1 MTVEELTKGMNE
13 KQAEAVRTTEGPLLI
28 MAGAGS
34 GKTRVLTH
42 RVAHLIEDLDV
53 RPWRILAITFTN
65 KAAREMRERI
75 GKLVDPEVAQSVWV
89 STFHALAVRIL
100 RRDGE
105 QIGLGKNFTILD
117 SSAQKTLVKRVVN
130 ELNLDSNQYDPRTIL
145 GTISNAKNELLT
157 AKDYAQQAG
166 NYYEERVAE
175 VYRAYQKA
183 LAQTQSVDF
192 DDLIMKTIEL
202 FEKAPEV
209 LQRYQ
214 EQFRYLHVDEYQDT
228 NDAQYKIVN
237 MLAQG
242 SRNLAVVGD
251 ADQSIYG
258 WRGANMQNILNFE
271 KDWPDAK
278 SVFLEQNYRSTQNIL
293 DAANDV
299 INNNNER
306 VPKKLWTENGKG
318 EKLTYYRAQSAQDEA
333 YYVLGKIQKSQ
344 REEKKSLSDFAI
356 LYRTNAQSRAMEEAL
371 VKANIPY
378 TIVGGHKFYDR
389 KEILDI
395 MAYLSLVANP
405 ADNAALERIINV
417 PKRSIGQTTLDRLF
431 TFADSINLPML
442 AAIDQIEMAPDIRP
456 AAATKL
462 LAFAE
467 MINNFRQQA
476 EFLEVSEL
484 TDLILDQS
492 GYRKELQQKSD
503 PESQSRLENLDEF
516 ISVTKEFEAK
526 YDKDAEDAVDPLT
539 DFLGSTA
546 LMADLDNVEEDS
558 GAVTLMTLHAAKG
571 LEFPVVFLIGLEEGL
586 FPLGRAAQDEDLLEE
601 ERRLAYVGI
610 TRAEKKLYLTNAF
623 SRMLYGK
630 TQSNQP
636 SRFIDEI
643 SDDLIEKAYPAGS
656 SATQPGLSSKFL
668 RATATTYQGRPVQAS
683 AVQKSESK
691 TTGAEGVS
699 WQAGDKV
706 QHKKWGIGTVVSVT
720 GSAEDQELKVAF
732 PEDGIKQLLAA
743 FAPITKAN

>member
-1 MTVEELTKGMNE
+1 MTVEELTKGMND

-183 LAQTQSVDF
+183 LAQAQSVDF

-516 ISVTKEFEAK
+516 ISVTKEFETK

-706 QHKKWGIGTVVSVT
+706 QHKKWGVGTVVSVT

>member
-1 MTVEELTKGMNE
+1 MTVEELTKGMNS

-53 RPWRILAITFTN
+53 APWRILAITFTN

-75 GKLVDPEVAQSVWV
+75 GKLVDEQLAQSVWV

-105 QIGLGKNFTILD
+105 RIGLGKNFTILD
-117 SSAQKTLVKRVVN
+117 SSAQKTLVKRVIN
-130 ELNLDSNQYDPRTIL
+130 DLNLDSNQYDPRTIL
-145 GTISNAKNELLT
+145 GTISNAKNDLLT
-157 AKDYAQQAG
+157 AKDYQEQAA
-166 NYYEERVAE
+166 NFYEERVAE
-175 VYRAYQKA
+175 VYSSYQKA
-183 LAQTQSVDF
+183 LRQAQSVDF
-192 DDLIMKTIEL
+192 DDLIMLTIEL
-202 FEKAPEV
+202 FEKAPDV

-214 EQFRYLHVDEYQDT
+214 DQFRYLHVDEYQDT

-242 SRNLAVVGD
+242 SKNLAVVGD

-271 KDWPDAK
+271 KDWPEAK
-278 SVFLEQNYRSTQNIL
+278 SVFLEQNYRSTQSIL
-293 DAANDV
+293 DAANGV
-299 INNNNER
+299 INHNNER
-306 VPKKLWTENGKG
+306 VPKKLWTENGVGDKI
-318 EKLTYYRAQSAQDEA
+318 TYYRAQSAQDEA
-333 YYVLGKIQKSQ
+333 YYVLGQIQKGQ
-344 REEKKSLSDFAI
+344 REDHKSLSDFAI
-356 LYRTNAQSRAMEEAL
+356 LYRTNAQSRAMEESL

-417 PKRSIGQTTLDRLF
+417 PKRAIGQSTVDRLF
-431 TFADSINLPML
+431 TFANQVNLPML
-442 AAIDQIEMAPDIRP
+442 AAIDQVEMAQDIRP
-456 AAATKL
+456 AAVTKL
-462 LAFAE
+462 LSFAE
-467 MINNFRQQA
+467 MVHNFRQQA
-476 EFLEVSEL
+476 EFLTVSEL
-484 TDLILDQS
+484 TDLILEQS
-492 GYRKELQQKSD
+492 GYRQELQAKSD

-516 ISVTKEFEAK
+516 LSVTKEFDDK
-526 YDKDAEDAVDPLT
+526 YDAQAEDAVNPLT

-558 GAVTLMTLHAAKG
+558 GVVTLMTLHAAKG
-571 LEFPVVFLIGLEEGL
+571 LEFPTVFLIGLEEGL
-586 FPLGRAAQDEDLLEE
+586 FPLGRAAQDEDQLEE

-610 TRAEKKLYLTNAF
+610 TRAEQKLYLTNAF
-623 SRMLYGK
+623 SRLLYGR
-630 TQSNQP
+630 TQANQP

-643 SDDLIEKAYPAGS
+643 SPELLEQAYPAGGS
-656 SATQPGLSSKFL
+656 GVSAGLSSKLL
-668 RATATTYQGRPVQAS
+668 RATSTTYQGAAKASPVQKKS
-683 AVQKSESK
+683 AG
-691 TTGAEGVS
+691 TTGAEGVT

-706 QHKKWGIGTVVSVT
+706 SHKKWGIGTVVSVT
-720 GSAEDQELKVAF
+720 GDQADQELKVAF

-743 FAPITKAN
+743 FAPITRID

>member
-1 MTVEELTKGMNE
+1 MTVEELTKGMND

-75 GKLVDPEVAQSVWV
+75 AKLVDPEQAASVWV

-130 ELNLDSNQYDPRTIL
+130 ELNLDSNQYDPKTIL

-157 AKDYAQQAG
+157 PKDYAEQAA

-183 LAQTQSVDF
+183 LRQAQSVDF
-192 DDLIMKTIEL
+192 DDLIMLTIEL
-202 FEKAPEV
+202 FEKAPDV
-209 LQRYQ
+209 LKRYQ
-214 EQFRYLHVDEYQDT
+214 DQFRYLHVDEYQDT

-242 SRNLAVVGD
+242 SKNLAVVGD

-271 KDWPDAK
+271 KDWPEAK

-318 EKLTYYRAQSAQDEA
+318 EKITYYRAQSAQDEA
-333 YYVLGKIQKSQ
+333 YYVLGKIQKGQ
-344 REEKKSLSDFAI
+344 REQKQSLSDFAI

-417 PKRSIGQTTLDRLF
+417 PKRAIGQTTLDHLF
-431 TFADSINLPML
+431 AFADSINLPML
-442 AAIDQIEMAPDIRP
+442 AAIDQIELASDIRS
-456 AAATKL
+456 AAASKL
-462 LAFAE
+462 LSFAE
-467 MINNFRQQA
+467 MMNNFRQQA
-476 EFLEVSEL
+476 EFLDVSEL

-492 GYRKELQQKSD
+492 GYRKELQKKAD

-526 YDKDAEDAVDPLT
+526 YDASAEDAVDPLT

-546 LMADLDNVEEDS
+546 LMAELDNVEEDS
-558 GAVTLMTLHAAKG
+558 GQVTLMTLHAAKG

-630 TQSNQP
+630 TQANQP

-656 SATQPGLSSKFL
+656 AATQPGLSSKFL
-668 RATATTYQGRPVQAS
+668 RATSTTYQGRPVQAS
-683 AVQKSESK
+683 AVQKTES
-691 TTGAEGVS
+691 GASGAGGVS

-706 QHKKWGIGTVVSVT
+706 QHKKWGIGTVVAVT

-743 FAPITKAN
+743 FAPIKKAN

>member
-1 MTVEELTKGMNE
+1 MTVEQLTKGMND

-75 GKLVDPEVAQSVWV
+75 AKLVDPEQAQMIWV

-157 AKDYAQQAG
+157 AKDYAEQAG

-183 LAQTQSVDF
+183 LRQAQSVDF
-192 DDLIMKTIEL
+192 DDLIMLTIEL
-202 FEKAPEV
+202 FEKVPEV
-209 LQRYQ
+209 LTRYQ

-242 SRNLAVVGD
+242 SKNLAVVGD

-271 KDWPDAK
+271 KDWPEAK
-278 SVFLEQNYRSTQNIL
+278 SVFLEQNYRSTQHIL

-299 INNNNER
+299 INHNNER
-306 VPKKLWTENGKG
+306 VPKKLWTENGAG
-318 EKLTYYRAQSAQDEA
+318 EKITYYRAQSAQDEA
-333 YYVLGKIQKSQ
+333 YYVLGKIQKGQ
-344 REEKKSLSDFAI
+344 REQKQSLSDFAI

-417 PKRSIGQTTLDRLF
+417 PKRAIGQTTIDRLF
-431 TFADSINLPML
+431 AFADSINLPML

-456 AAATKL
+456 AAASKL

-467 MINNFRQQA
+467 MVNNFRQQA
-476 EFLEVSEL
+476 EFLDVSEL

-526 YDKDAEDAVDPLT
+526 YDQDAEDAINPLT

-558 GAVTLMTLHAAKG
+558 GQVTLMTLHAAKG
-571 LEFPVVFLIGLEEGL
+571 LEFNTVFLIGLEEGL

-610 TRAEKKLYLTNAF
+610 TRAEQKLYLTNAF

-630 TQSNQP
+630 TQANQP

-668 RATATTYQGRPVQAS
+668 RATSTTYNGRPVQAS

-706 QHKKWGIGTVVSVT
+706 QHKKWGIGTVVAVT
-720 GSAEDQELKVAF
+720 GTAEDQELKVAF

-743 FAPITKAN
+743 FAPIKKAD

>member
-1 MTVEELTKGMNE
+1 MTVEELTKGMNS

-53 RPWRILAITFTN
+53 APWRILAITFTN

-75 GKLVDPEVAQSVWV
+75 GKLVDEQLAQSVWV

-105 QIGLGKNFTILD
+105 RIGLGKNFTILD
-117 SSAQKTLVKRVVN
+117 SSAQKTLVKRVIN
-130 ELNLDSNQYDPRTIL
+130 DLNLDSNQYDPRTIL
-145 GTISNAKNELLT
+145 GTISNAKNDLLT
-157 AKDYAQQAG
+157 AKDYQEQAA
-166 NYYEERVAE
+166 NFYEERVAE
-175 VYRAYQKA
+175 VYSSYQKA
-183 LAQTQSVDF
+183 LRQAQSVDF
-192 DDLIMKTIEL
+192 DDLIMLTIEL
-202 FEKAPEV
+202 FEQAPDV

-214 EQFRYLHVDEYQDT
+214 DQFRYLHVDEYQDT

-242 SRNLAVVGD
+242 SKNLAVVGD

-271 KDWPDAK
+271 KDWPEAK
-278 SVFLEQNYRSTQNIL
+278 SVFLEQNYRSTQSIL

-299 INNNNER
+299 INHNNER
-306 VPKKLWTENGKG
+306 VPKKLWTENGVGDKI
-318 EKLTYYRAQSAQDEA
+318 TYYRAQSAQDEA
-333 YYVLGKIQKSQ
+333 YYVLGQIQKGQ
-344 REEKKSLSDFAI
+344 REDHKSLSDFAI
-356 LYRTNAQSRAMEEAL
+356 LYRTNAQSRAMEESL

-417 PKRSIGQTTLDRLF
+417 PKRAIGQSTVDRLF
-431 TFADSINLPML
+431 TFANQVNLPML
-442 AAIDQIEMAPDIRP
+442 AAIDQVEMAQDIRP
-456 AAATKL
+456 AAVTKL
-462 LAFAE
+462 LSFAE
-467 MINNFRQQA
+467 MVHNFRQQA
-476 EFLEVSEL
+476 EFLTVSEL
-484 TDLILDQS
+484 TDLILEQS
-492 GYRKELQQKSD
+492 GYRKELKAKSD

-516 ISVTKEFEAK
+516 LSVTKEFDDK
-526 YDKDAEDAVDPLT
+526 YDAQAEDAVNPLT

-558 GAVTLMTLHAAKG
+558 GVVTLMTLHAAKG
-571 LEFPVVFLIGLEEGL
+571 LEFPTVFLIGLEEGL
-586 FPLGRAAQDEDLLEE
+586 FPLGRAAQDEDQLEE

-610 TRAEKKLYLTNAF
+610 TRAEQKLYLTNAF
-623 SRMLYGK
+623 SRLLYGR
-630 TQSNQP
+630 TQANQP

-643 SDDLIEKAYPAGS
+643 SPELIEQAYPAGGS
-656 SATQPGLSSKFL
+656 GVSAGLSSKFL
-668 RATATTYQGRPVQAS
+668 RATSTTYQGAAKASPVQKKS
-683 AVQKSESK
+683 AG
-691 TTGAEGVS
+691 TTGAEGVT

-706 QHKKWGIGTVVSVT
+706 SHKKWGIGTVVSVT
-720 GSAEDQELKVAF
+720 GDQADQELKVAF

-743 FAPITKAN
+743 FAPITRVD

>member
-1 MTVEELTKGMNE
+1 MTVEELTKGMNS

-53 RPWRILAITFTN
+53 APWRILAITFTN

-75 GKLVDPEVAQSVWV
+75 GKLVDEQLAQSVWV

-105 QIGLGKNFTILD
+105 RIGLGKNFTILD
-117 SSAQKTLVKRVVN
+117 SSAQKTLVKRVIN
-130 ELNLDSNQYDPRTIL
+130 DLNLDSNQYDPRTIL
-145 GTISNAKNELLT
+145 GTISNAKNDLLT
-157 AKDYAQQAG
+157 AKDYQEQAA
-166 NYYEERVAE
+166 NFYEERVAE
-175 VYRAYQKA
+175 VYSSYQKA
-183 LAQTQSVDF
+183 LRQAQSVDF
-192 DDLIMKTIEL
+192 DDLIMLTIEL
-202 FEKAPEV
+202 FEKAPDV

-214 EQFRYLHVDEYQDT
+214 DQFRYLHVDEYQDT

-242 SRNLAVVGD
+242 SKNLAVVGD

-271 KDWPDAK
+271 KDWPEAK
-278 SVFLEQNYRSTQNIL
+278 SVFLEQNYRSTQSIL

-299 INNNNER
+299 INHNNER
-306 VPKKLWTENGKG
+306 VPKKLWTENGVGDKI
-318 EKLTYYRAQSAQDEA
+318 TYYRAQSAQDEA
-333 YYVLGKIQKSQ
+333 YYVLGQIQKGQ
-344 REEKKSLSDFAI
+344 REDHKSLSDFAI
-356 LYRTNAQSRAMEEAL
+356 LYRTNAQSRAMEESL

-417 PKRSIGQTTLDRLF
+417 PKRAIGQSTVDRLF
-431 TFADSINLPML
+431 TFANQVNLPML
-442 AAIDQIEMAPDIRP
+442 AAIDQVEMAQDIRP
-456 AAATKL
+456 AAVTKL
-462 LAFAE
+462 LSFAE
-467 MINNFRQQA
+467 MVHNFRQQA
-476 EFLEVSEL
+476 EFLTVSEL
-484 TDLILDQS
+484 TDLILEQS
-492 GYRKELQQKSD
+492 GYRQELQAKSD

-516 ISVTKEFEAK
+516 LSVTKEFDDK
-526 YDKDAEDAVDPLT
+526 YDAQAEDAVNPLT

-558 GAVTLMTLHAAKG
+558 GVVTLMTLHAAKG
-571 LEFPVVFLIGLEEGL
+571 LEFPTVFLIGLEEGL
-586 FPLGRAAQDEDLLEE
+586 FPLGRAAQDEDQLEE

-610 TRAEKKLYLTNAF
+610 TRAEQKLYLTNAF
-623 SRMLYGK
+623 SRLLYGR
-630 TQSNQP
+630 TQANQP

-643 SDDLIEKAYPAGS
+643 SPELIEQAYPAGGS
-656 SATQPGLSSKFL
+656 GVSAGLSSKLL
-668 RATATTYQGRPVQAS
+668 RATSTTYQGAAKASPVQKKS
-683 AVQKSESK
+683 AG
-691 TTGAEGVS
+691 TTGAEGVT

-706 QHKKWGIGTVVSVT
+706 SHKKWGIGTVVSVT
-720 GSAEDQELKVAF
+720 GDQADQELKVAF

-743 FAPITKAN
+743 FAPITRVD

>member
-1 MTVEELTKGMNE
+1 MTIEELTKGMNS

-53 RPWRILAITFTN
+53 APWRILAITFTN

-75 GKLVDPEVAQSVWV
+75 GKLVDEQLAQSVWV

-105 QIGLGKNFTILD
+105 RIGLGKNFTILD
-117 SSAQKTLVKRVVN
+117 SSAQKTLVKRVIN
-130 ELNLDSNQYDPRTIL
+130 DLNLDSNQYDPRTIL
-145 GTISNAKNELLT
+145 GTISNAKNDLLT
-157 AKDYAQQAG
+157 AKDYQEQAA
-166 NYYEERVAE
+166 NFYEERVAE
-175 VYRAYQKA
+175 VYSSYQKA
-183 LAQTQSVDF
+183 LRQAQSVDF
-192 DDLIMKTIEL
+192 DDLIMLTIEL
-202 FEKAPEV
+202 FEKAPDV

-214 EQFRYLHVDEYQDT
+214 DQFRYLHVDEYQDT

-242 SRNLAVVGD
+242 SKNLAVVGD

-271 KDWPDAK
+271 KDWPEAK
-278 SVFLEQNYRSTQNIL
+278 SVFLEQNYRSTQSIL

-299 INNNNER
+299 INHNNER
-306 VPKKLWTENGKG
+306 VPKKLWTENGVGDKI
-318 EKLTYYRAQSAQDEA
+318 TYYRAQSAQDEA
-333 YYVLGKIQKSQ
+333 YYVLGQIQKGQ
-344 REEKKSLSDFAI
+344 RENHKSLSDFAI
-356 LYRTNAQSRAMEEAL
+356 LYRTNAQSRAMEESL

-417 PKRSIGQTTLDRLF
+417 PKRAIGQSTVDRLF
-431 TFADSINLPML
+431 TFANQVNLPML
-442 AAIDQIEMAPDIRP
+442 AAIDQVEMAQDIRP
-456 AAATKL
+456 AAVTKL
-462 LAFAE
+462 LSFAE
-467 MINNFRQQA
+467 MVHNFRQQA
-476 EFLEVSEL
+476 EFLTVSEL
-484 TDLILDQS
+484 TDLILEQS
-492 GYRKELQQKSD
+492 GYRKELQAKSD

-516 ISVTKEFEAK
+516 LSVTKEFDDK
-526 YDKDAEDAVDPLT
+526 YDAQAEDAVNPLT

-558 GAVTLMTLHAAKG
+558 GVVTLMTLHAAKG
-571 LEFPVVFLIGLEEGL
+571 LEFPTVFLIGLEEGL
-586 FPLGRAAQDEDLLEE
+586 FPLGRAAQDEDQLEE

-610 TRAEKKLYLTNAF
+610 TRAEQKLYLTNAF
-623 SRMLYGK
+623 SRLLYGR
-630 TQSNQP
+630 TQANQP

-643 SDDLIEKAYPAGS
+643 SPELIEQAYPAGGSGVS
-656 SATQPGLSSKFL
+656 SGLSSKFL
-668 RATATTYQGRPVQAS
+668 RATSTTYQGAAKASPVQKKS
-683 AVQKSESK
+683 AG
-691 TTGAEGVS
+691 TTGAEGVM

-706 QHKKWGIGTVVSVT
+706 SHKKWGIGTVVSVT
-720 GSAEDQELKVAF
+720 GDQADQELKVAF

-743 FAPITKAN
+743 FAPITRVD

>member
-1 MTVEELTKGMNE
+1 MTVEELTKGMNS

-53 RPWRILAITFTN
+53 APWRILAITFTN

-75 GKLVDPEVAQSVWV
+75 GKLVDEQLAQSVWV

-105 QIGLGKNFTILD
+105 RIGLGKNFTILD
-117 SSAQKTLVKRVVN
+117 SSAQKTLVKRVIN
-130 ELNLDSNQYDPRTIL
+130 DLNLDSNQYDPRTIL
-145 GTISNAKNELLT
+145 GTISNAKNDLLT
-157 AKDYAQQAG
+157 AKDYQEQAA
-166 NYYEERVAE
+166 NFYEERVAE
-175 VYRAYQKA
+175 VYSSYQKA
-183 LAQTQSVDF
+183 LRQAQSVDF
-192 DDLIMKTIEL
+192 DDLIMLTIEL
-202 FEKAPEV
+202 FEKAPDV

-214 EQFRYLHVDEYQDT
+214 DQFRYLHVDEYQDT

-242 SRNLAVVGD
+242 SKNLAVVGD

-271 KDWPDAK
+271 KDWPEAK
-278 SVFLEQNYRSTQNIL
+278 SVFLEQNYRSTQSIL

-299 INNNNER
+299 INHNNER
-306 VPKKLWTENGKG
+306 VPKKLWTENGVGDKI
-318 EKLTYYRAQSAQDEA
+318 TYYRAQSAQDEA
-333 YYVLGKIQKSQ
+333 YYVLGQIQKGQ
-344 REEKKSLSDFAI
+344 REDHKSLSDFAI
-356 LYRTNAQSRAMEEAL
+356 LYRTNAQSRAMEESL

-417 PKRSIGQTTLDRLF
+417 PKRAIGQSTVDRLF
-431 TFADSINLPML
+431 TFANQVNLPML
-442 AAIDQIEMAPDIRP
+442 AAIDQVEMAQDIRP
-456 AAATKL
+456 AAVTKL
-462 LAFAE
+462 LSFAE
-467 MINNFRQQA
+467 MVHNFRQQA
-476 EFLEVSEL
+476 EFLTVSEL

-492 GYRKELQQKSD
+492 GYRQELQAKSD

-516 ISVTKEFEAK
+516 LSVTKEFDDK
-526 YDKDAEDAVDPLT
+526 YDAQAEDAVNPLT

-558 GAVTLMTLHAAKG
+558 GVVTLMTLHAAKG
-571 LEFPVVFLIGLEEGL
+571 LEFPTVFLIGLEEGL
-586 FPLGRAAQDEDLLEE
+586 FPLGRAAQDEDQLEE

-610 TRAEKKLYLTNAF
+610 TRAEQKLYLTNAF
-623 SRMLYGK
+623 SRLLYGR
-630 TQSNQP
+630 TQANQP

-643 SDDLIEKAYPAGS
+643 SPELIEQAYPAGGS
-656 SATQPGLSSKFL
+656 GVSAGLSSKLL
-668 RATATTYQGRPVQAS
+668 RATSTTYQGAAKASPVQKKS
-683 AVQKSESK
+683 AG
-691 TTGAEGVS
+691 TTGAEGVT

-706 QHKKWGIGTVVSVT
+706 SHKKWGIGTVVSVT
-720 GSAEDQELKVAF
+720 GDQADQELKVAF

-743 FAPITKAN
+743 FAPITRVD

>member
-157 AKDYAQQAG
+157 SKDYAQQAG

-183 LAQTQSVDF
+183 LAQAQSVDF

-442 AAIDQIEMAPDIRP
+442 DAIDQIEMAPDIRP

-656 SATQPGLSSKFL
+656 SVTQPGLSSKFL

>member
-1 MTVEELTKGMNE
+1 MTVEELTKGMNS

-53 RPWRILAITFTN
+53 APWRILAITFTN

-75 GKLVDPEVAQSVWV
+75 GKLVDEQLAQSVWV

-105 QIGLGKNFTILD
+105 RIGLGKNFTILD
-117 SSAQKTLVKRVVN
+117 SSAQRTLVKRVIN
-130 ELNLDSNQYDPRTIL
+130 DLNLDSNQYDPRTIL
-145 GTISNAKNELLT
+145 GTISNAKNDLLT
-157 AKDYAQQAG
+157 AKDYREQAA
-166 NYYEERVAE
+166 NFYEERVAE
-175 VYRAYQKA
+175 VYSAYQKA
-183 LAQTQSVDF
+183 LRQAQSVDF
-192 DDLIMKTIEL
+192 DDLIMLTIEL
-202 FEKAPEV
+202 FEKAPDV

-214 EQFRYLHVDEYQDT
+214 DQFRYLHVDEYQDT

-237 MLAQG
+237 MLAQA
-242 SRNLAVVGD
+242 SQNLAVVGD

-271 KDWPDAK
+271 KDWPQAQ
-278 SVFLEQNYRSTQNIL
+278 SVFLEQNYRSTQSIL

-299 INNNNER
+299 INHNNER
-306 VPKKLWTENGKG
+306 VPKKLWTENGAGDKI
-318 EKLTYYRAQSAQDEA
+318 TYYRAQSAQDEA
-333 YYVLGKIQKSQ
+333 YYVLGQIQKGQ
-344 REEKKSLSDFAI
+344 RENHQSLSDFAI
-356 LYRTNAQSRAMEEAL
+356 LYRTNAQSRAMEESL

-389 KEILDI
+389 KEILDV

-417 PKRSIGQTTLDRLF
+417 PKRAIGQSTVDRLF
-431 TFADSINLPML
+431 TFANQVNLPML
-442 AAIDQIEMAPDIRP
+442 AAIDQVEMAQDIRP
-456 AAATKL
+456 AAVTKL
-462 LAFAE
+462 LSFAE
-467 MINNFRQQA
+467 MMHNFRQQA
-476 EFLEVSEL
+476 EFLTVSEL
-484 TDLILDQS
+484 TDLILEQS
-492 GYRKELQQKSD
+492 GYRQELQAKSD

-516 ISVTKEFEAK
+516 LSVTKEFDDK
-526 YDKDAEDAVDPLT
+526 YDAQADDAVNPLT

-558 GAVTLMTLHAAKG
+558 GVVTLMTLHAAKG
-571 LEFPVVFLIGLEEGL
+571 LEFPTVFLIGLEEGL
-586 FPLGRAAQDEDLLEE
+586 FPLGRAAQDEDQLEE

-610 TRAEKKLYLTNAF
+610 TRAEQKLYLTNAF
-623 SRMLYGK
+623 SRLLYGR
-630 TQSNQP
+630 TQANQP

-643 SDDLIEKAYPAGS
+643 SPELIEQVYPAGGS
-656 SATQPGLSSKFL
+656 GVSAGLSSKFL
-668 RATATTYQGRPVQAS
+668 RATSTTYQGSAKASPVQKKS
-683 AVQKSESK
+683 AE
-691 TTGAEGVS
+691 TTGAEGVM

-706 QHKKWGIGTVVSVT
+706 SHKKWGIGTVVSVT
-720 GSAEDQELKVAF
+720 GDQADQELKVAF
-732 PEDGIKQLLAA
+732 PEDGIKQLLAV
-743 FAPITKAN
+743 FAPITRVD

>member
-1 MTVEELTKGMNE
+1 MTVEELTKGMND

-75 GKLVDPEVAQSVWV
+75 GNLVNPEIAGSIWV

-117 SSAQKTLVKRVVN
+117 GSAQKTLIKRVIN
-130 ELNLDSNQYDPRTIL
+130 ELNLDTNQYDPRTVL

-157 AKDYAQQAG
+157 PKEFQKEAG
-166 NYYEERVAE
+166 NFYEERVAE
-175 VYRAYQKA
+175 VYVAYQKA
-183 LAQTQSVDF
+183 LRQAQSVDF
-192 DDLIMKTIEL
+192 DDLIMLTIEL
-202 FEKAPEV
+202 FEKVPEV

-237 MLAQG
+237 LLAQG

-299 INNNNER
+299 INNNQER
-306 VPKKLWTENGKG
+306 VPKKLWTDNGKG
-318 EKLTYYRAQSAQDEA
+318 EKITYYRAQSAQDEA
-333 YYVLGKIQKSQ
+333 YYVLGKIQKGQ
-344 REEKKSLSDFAI
+344 REQKKSLSDFAI

-405 ADNAALERIINV
+405 ADNAAFERIVNT
-417 PKRSIGQTTLDRLF
+417 PKRSIGQTSVDRLF
-431 TFADSINLPML
+431 SFADQMGLPML
-442 AAIDQIEMAPDIRP
+442 AAIDQIELAPDIRP
-456 AAATKL
+456 AAASKL
-462 LAFAE
+462 LSFAE
-467 MINNFRQQA
+467 MIHNFKQQA
-476 EFLEVSEL
+476 EFLDVSEL

-492 GYRKELQQKSD
+492 GYRKELQAKSD
-503 PESQSRLENLDEF
+503 PESQSRLENLEEF
-516 ISVTKEFEAK
+516 ISVTKEFETK
-526 YDKDAEDAVDPLT
+526 YDPDAEDAVDPLT

-546 LMADLDNVEEDS
+546 LVAELDNVEEDS
-558 GAVTLMTLHAAKG
+558 GQVTLMTLHAAKG
-571 LEFPVVFLIGLEEGL
+571 LEFPTVFLIGLEEGL
-586 FPLGRAAQDEDLLEE
+586 FPLGRSAQDEDLLEE

-610 TRAEKKLYLTNAF
+610 TRAEQKLYLTNAF

-630 TQSNQP
+630 TQANQP

-643 SDDLIEKAYPAGS
+643 SDDLIDKAYPAGS

-668 RATATTYQGRPVQAS
+668 AATQTTYNGRPVKAS
-683 AVQKSESK
+683 AVQKSEAK

-706 QHKKWGIGTVVSVT
+706 QHKKWGVGTVVSVT
-720 GSAEDQELKVAF
+720 GSSEDQELKVAF

-743 FAPITKAN
+743 FAPITKAE

>member
-1 MTVEELTKGMNE
+1 MTVEELTKGMNS

-53 RPWRILAITFTN
+53 APWRILAITFTN

-75 GKLVDPEVAQSVWV
+75 GKLVDEQLAQSVWV

-105 QIGLGKNFTILD
+105 RIGLGKTFTILD
-117 SSAQKTLVKRVVN
+117 SSAQKTLVKRVIN
-130 ELNLDSNQYDPRTIL
+130 DLNLDSNQYDPRTIL
-145 GTISNAKNELLT
+145 GTISNAKNDLLT
-157 AKDYAQQAG
+157 AKDYQEQAA
-166 NYYEERVAE
+166 NFYEERVAE
-175 VYRAYQKA
+175 VYSSYQKA
-183 LAQTQSVDF
+183 LRQAQSVDF
-192 DDLIMKTIEL
+192 DDLIMLTIEL
-202 FEKAPEV
+202 FEQATDV

-214 EQFRYLHVDEYQDT
+214 DQFRYLHVDEYQDT

-242 SRNLAVVGD
+242 SKNLAVVGD

-271 KDWPDAK
+271 KDWPEAK
-278 SVFLEQNYRSTQNIL
+278 SVFLEQNYRSTQSIL

-299 INNNNER
+299 INHNNER
-306 VPKKLWTENGKG
+306 VPKKLWTENGVGDKI
-318 EKLTYYRAQSAQDEA
+318 TYYRAQSAQDEA
-333 YYVLGKIQKSQ
+333 YYVLGQIQKGQ
-344 REEKKSLSDFAI
+344 REDHKSLSDFAI
-356 LYRTNAQSRAMEEAL
+356 LYRTNAQSRAMEESL

-417 PKRSIGQTTLDRLF
+417 PKRAIGQSTVDRLF
-431 TFADSINLPML
+431 TFANQVNLPML
-442 AAIDQIEMAPDIRP
+442 AAIDQVEMAQDIRP
-456 AAATKL
+456 AAVTKL
-462 LAFAE
+462 LSFAE
-467 MINNFRQQA
+467 MVHNFRQQA
-476 EFLEVSEL
+476 EFLTVSEL
-484 TDLILDQS
+484 TDLILEQS
-492 GYRKELQQKSD
+492 GYRQELQAKSD

-516 ISVTKEFEAK
+516 LSVTKEFDDK
-526 YDKDAEDAVDPLT
+526 YDVQAEDAVNPLT

-558 GAVTLMTLHAAKG
+558 GVVTLMTLHAAKG
-571 LEFPVVFLIGLEEGL
+571 LEFPTVFLIGLEEGL
-586 FPLGRAAQDEDLLEE
+586 FPLGRAAQDEDQLEE

-610 TRAEKKLYLTNAF
+610 TRAEQTLYLTNAF
-623 SRMLYGK
+623 SRLLYGR
-630 TQSNQP
+630 TQANQP

-643 SDDLIEKAYPAGS
+643 SPELLEQAYPAGGS
-656 SATQPGLSSKFL
+656 GVSAGLSSKLL
-668 RATATTYQGRPVQAS
+668 RATSTTYQGAAKASPVQKKS
-683 AVQKSESK
+683 AG
-691 TTGAEGVS
+691 TTGAEGVT

-706 QHKKWGIGTVVSVT
+706 SHKKWGIGTVVSVT
-720 GSAEDQELKVAF
+720 GDQADQELKVAF

-743 FAPITKAN
+743 FAPITRVD

>member
-1 MTVEELTKGMNE
+1 MTVEELTKGMND

-75 GKLVDPEVAQSVWV
+75 AKLVDPEQAQMIWV

-157 AKDYAQQAG
+157 AKDYAEQAG

-183 LAQTQSVDF
+183 LRQAQSVDF
-192 DDLIMKTIEL
+192 DDLIMLTIEL
-202 FEKAPEV
+202 FEKVPEV
-209 LQRYQ
+209 LTRYQ

-228 NDAQYKIVN
+228 NDAQYRIVN
-237 MLAQG
+237 MLAKG
-242 SRNLAVVGD
+242 SKNLAVVGD

-271 KDWPDAK
+271 KDWPEAK
-278 SVFLEQNYRSTQNIL
+278 SVFLEQNYRSTQHIL

-299 INNNNER
+299 INHNNER
-306 VPKKLWTENGKG
+306 VPKKLWTENGAG
-318 EKLTYYRAQSAQDEA
+318 EKITYYRAQSAQDEA
-333 YYVLGKIQKSQ
+333 YYVLGKIQKGQ
-344 REEKKSLSDFAI
+344 REQKQSLSDFAI

-417 PKRSIGQTTLDRLF
+417 PKRAIGQTTIDRLF
-431 TFADSINLPML
+431 AFADSINLPML

-456 AAATKL
+456 AAASKL

-467 MINNFRQQA
+467 MVNNFRQQA
-476 EFLEVSEL
+476 EFLDVSEL

-526 YDKDAEDAVDPLT
+526 YDQDAEDAINPLT

-558 GAVTLMTLHAAKG
+558 GQVTLMTLHAAKG
-571 LEFPVVFLIGLEEGL
+571 LEFNTVFLIGLEEGL

-610 TRAEKKLYLTNAF
+610 TRAEQKLYLTNAF

-630 TQSNQP
+630 TQANQP

-668 RATATTYQGRPVQAS
+668 RATSTTYNGRPVHAS

-706 QHKKWGIGTVVSVT
+706 QHKKWGIGTVVAVT
-720 GSAEDQELKVAF
+720 GTAEDQELKVAF

-743 FAPITKAN
+743 FAPIKKAD

>member
-183 LAQTQSVDF
+183 LAQAQSVDF

-526 YDKDAEDAVDPLT
+526 YDKDAEDSVDPLT

>member
-1 MTVEELTKGMNE
+1 MTVEELTKGMND
-13 KQAEAVRTTEGPLLI
+13 KQAEAVATTEGPLLI

-53 RPWRILAITFTN
+53 KPWRILAITFTN

-75 GKLVDPEVAQSVWV
+75 AKLVDPEQAQMIWV

-157 AKDYAQQAG
+157 PKDYAKQAG
-166 NYYEERVAE
+166 NFYEERVAE
-175 VYRAYQKA
+175 VYKAYQKA
-183 LAQTQSVDF
+183 LAQAQSVDF
-192 DDLIMKTIEL
+192 DDLIMKTIDL
-202 FEKAPEV
+202 FEKVPEV
-209 LQRYQ
+209 LKRYQ

-237 MLAQG
+237 LLAQG
-242 SRNLAVVGD
+242 SKNLAVVGD

-271 KDWPDAK
+271 KDWPEAK

-293 DAANDV
+293 DAANEV

-306 VPKKLWTENGKG
+306 VPKKLWTENGQG

-333 YYVLGKIQKSQ
+333 YYVLGKIQKGQ
-344 REEKKSLSDFAI
+344 REQKKSLSDFAI

-371 VKANIPY
+371 VKANVPY

-417 PKRSIGQTTLDRLF
+417 PKRSIGQTTIDRLF
-431 TFADSINLPML
+431 AFADSINLPML
-442 AAIDQIEMAPDIRP
+442 KAIDQIEMAPDVRP

-546 LMADLDNVEEDS
+546 LMAELDNVEEDS
-558 GAVTLMTLHAAKG
+558 GQVTLMTLHAAKG
-571 LEFPVVFLIGLEEGL
+571 LEFPIVFLIGLEEGL
-586 FPLGRAAQDEDLLEE
+586 FPLGRSAQDEDLLEE

-610 TRAEKKLYLTNAF
+610 TRAEQKLYLTNAF

-630 TQSNQP
+630 TQANQP

-643 SDDLIEKAYPAGS
+643 SDNLIEKAYPAGS

-668 RATATTYQGRPVQAS
+668 RATQTTYNGRPVQAS
-683 AVQKSESK
+683 AVQKSSAA

-706 QHKKWGIGTVVSVT
+706 QHKKWGIGTVVSAT
-720 GSAEDQELKVAF
+720 GSGEDQELKVAF
-732 PEDGIKQLLAA
+732 PDDGIKQLLAA
-743 FAPITKAN
+743 FAPIKKAD

>member
-1 MTVEELTKGMNE
+1 MTVEELTKGMND

-53 RPWRILAITFTN
+53 KPWRILAITFTN

-75 GKLVDPEVAQSVWV
+75 AKLVDPEQAQMIWV

-157 AKDYAQQAG
+157 AKDYAEQAG

-175 VYRAYQKA
+175 VYKAYQKA
-183 LAQTQSVDF
+183 LRQAQSVDF
-192 DDLIMKTIEL
+192 DDLIMLTIEL
-202 FEKAPEV
+202 FEKVPEV
-209 LQRYQ
+209 LKRYQ

-237 MLAQG
+237 LLAQG
-242 SRNLAVVGD
+242 SQNLAVVGD

-271 KDWPDAK
+271 KDWPQAK
-278 SVFLEQNYRSTQNIL
+278 SVFLEQNYRSTQTIL

-318 EKLTYYRAQSAQDEA
+318 DKITYYRAQSAQDEA
-333 YYVLGKIQKSQ
+333 YYVLGKIQKGQ
-344 REEKKSLSDFAI
+344 REQKKSLSDFAI

-405 ADNAALERIINV
+405 ADNAAFERIVNV
-417 PKRSIGQTTLDRLF
+417 PKRSIGQTTIDRLF
-431 TFADSINLPML
+431 AFADSINLPML
-442 AAIDQIEMAPDIRP
+442 SAIDQIEMAPDIRP

-467 MINNFRQQA
+467 MMNNFIQQA

-526 YDKDAEDAVDPLT
+526 YDADAEDAINPLT

-558 GAVTLMTLHAAKG
+558 GQVTLMTLHAAKG

-610 TRAEKKLYLTNAF
+610 TRAEQKLFLTNAF
-623 SRMLYGK
+623 SRLLYGK
-630 TQSNQP
+630 TQANQP

-656 SATQPGLSSKFL
+656 AATQPGLSSKFL
-668 RATATTYQGRPVQAS
+668 RATATTYNGRPVQAS

-706 QHKKWGIGTVVSVT
+706 SHKKWGIGTVVSVT
-720 GSAEDQELKVAF
+720 GSSEDQELKVAF

>member
-1 MTVEELTKGMNE
+1 MTVEELTKGMND

-75 GKLVDPEVAQSVWV
+75 AKLVDPEQAASVWV

-130 ELNLDSNQYDPRTIL
+130 ELNLDSNQYDPKTIL

-157 AKDYAQQAG
+157 PKDYAEQAA

-183 LAQTQSVDF
+183 LRQAQSVDF
-192 DDLIMKTIEL
+192 DDLIMLTIEL
-202 FEKAPEV
+202 FEKAPDV
-209 LQRYQ
+209 LKRYQ
-214 EQFRYLHVDEYQDT
+214 DQFRYLHVDEYQDT

-242 SRNLAVVGD
+242 SKNLAVVGD

-271 KDWPDAK
+271 KDWPEAK

-318 EKLTYYRAQSAQDEA
+318 EKITYYRAQSAQDEA
-333 YYVLGKIQKSQ
+333 YYVLGKIQKGQ
-344 REEKKSLSDFAI
+344 REQKQSLSDFAI

-417 PKRSIGQTTLDRLF
+417 PKRAIGQTTLDHLF
-431 TFADSINLPML
+431 AFADSINLPML
-442 AAIDQIEMAPDIRP
+442 AAIDQIELASDIRP
-456 AAATKL
+456 AAASKL
-462 LAFAE
+462 LSFAE
-467 MINNFRQQA
+467 MMNNFRQQA
-476 EFLEVSEL
+476 EFLDVSEL

-492 GYRKELQQKSD
+492 GYRKELQKKAD

-526 YDKDAEDAVDPLT
+526 YDASAEDAVDPLT

-546 LMADLDNVEEDS
+546 LMAELDNVEEDS
-558 GAVTLMTLHAAKG
+558 GQVTLMTLHAAKG

-630 TQSNQP
+630 TQANQP

-656 SATQPGLSSKFL
+656 AATQPGLSSKFL
-668 RATATTYQGRPVQAS
+668 RATSTTYQGRPVQAS
-683 AVQKSESK
+683 AVQKTES
-691 TTGAEGVS
+691 GASGAGGVS

-706 QHKKWGIGTVVSVT
+706 QHKKWGIGTVVAVT

-743 FAPITKAN
+743 FAPIKKAN

>member
-1 MTVEELTKGMNE
+1 MTVEELTKGMNS

-53 RPWRILAITFTN
+53 APWRILAITFTN

-75 GKLVDPEVAQSVWV
+75 GKLVDEQLAQSVWV

-105 QIGLGKNFTILD
+105 RIGLGKNFTILD
-117 SSAQKTLVKRVVN
+117 SSAQKTLVKRVIN
-130 ELNLDSNQYDPRTIL
+130 DLNLDSNQYDPRTIL
-145 GTISNAKNELLT
+145 GTISNAKNDLLT
-157 AKDYAQQAG
+157 AKDYQEQAA
-166 NYYEERVAE
+166 NFYEERVAE
-175 VYRAYQKA
+175 VYSSYQKA
-183 LAQTQSVDF
+183 LRQAQSVDF
-192 DDLIMKTIEL
+192 DDLIMLTIEL
-202 FEKAPEV
+202 FEQAPDV

-214 EQFRYLHVDEYQDT
+214 DQFRYLHVDEYQDT

-237 MLAQG
+237 MMAQG
-242 SRNLAVVGD
+242 SKNLAVVGD

-271 KDWPDAK
+271 KDWPEAK
-278 SVFLEQNYRSTQNIL
+278 SVFLEQNYRSTQSIL

-299 INNNNER
+299 INHNNER
-306 VPKKLWTENGKG
+306 VPKKLWTENGVGDKI
-318 EKLTYYRAQSAQDEA
+318 TYYRAQSAQDEA
-333 YYVLGKIQKSQ
+333 YYVLGQIQKGQ
-344 REEKKSLSDFAI
+344 REDHKSLSDFAI
-356 LYRTNAQSRAMEEAL
+356 LYRTNAQSRAMEESL

-417 PKRSIGQTTLDRLF
+417 PKRAIGQSTVDRLF
-431 TFADSINLPML
+431 TFANQVNLPML
-442 AAIDQIEMAPDIRP
+442 AAIDQVEMAQDIRP
-456 AAATKL
+456 AAVTKL
-462 LAFAE
+462 LSFAE
-467 MINNFRQQA
+467 MVHNFRQQA
-476 EFLEVSEL
+476 EFLTVSEL
-484 TDLILDQS
+484 TDLILEQS
-492 GYRKELQQKSD
+492 GYRQELQAKSD

-516 ISVTKEFEAK
+516 LSVTKEFDDK
-526 YDKDAEDAVDPLT
+526 YDAQAEDAVNPLT

-558 GAVTLMTLHAAKG
+558 GVVTLMTLHAAKG
-571 LEFPVVFLIGLEEGL
+571 LEFPMVFLIGLEEGL
-586 FPLGRAAQDEDLLEE
+586 FPLGRAAQDEDQLEE

-610 TRAEKKLYLTNAF
+610 TRAEQKLYLTNAF
-623 SRMLYGK
+623 SRLLYGR
-630 TQSNQP
+630 TQANQP

-643 SDDLIEKAYPAGS
+643 SPELIEQAYPAGGS
-656 SATQPGLSSKFL
+656 GVSADLSSKLL
-668 RATATTYQGRPVQAS
+668 RATSTTYQGAAKASPVQKKS
-683 AVQKSESK
+683 AG
-691 TTGAEGVS
+691 TTGAEGVT

-706 QHKKWGIGTVVSVT
+706 SHKKWGIGTVVSVT
-720 GSAEDQELKVAF
+720 GDQADQELKVAF

-743 FAPITKAN
+743 FAPITRVD

>member
-1 MTVEELTKGMNE
+1 MTVEELTKGMND
-13 KQAEAVRTTEGPLLI
+13 KQAEAVETTEGPLLI

-75 GKLVDPEVAQSVWV
+75 AKLVDPEQAQAVWV

-157 AKDYAQQAG
+157 PKDYAEQAG

-183 LAQTQSVDF
+183 LRQAQSVDF
-192 DDLIMKTIEL
+192 DDLIMMTIEL
-202 FEKAPEV
+202 FEKVPEV
-209 LQRYQ
+209 LHRYQ
-214 EQFRYLHVDEYQDT
+214 DQFRYLHVDEYQDT

-242 SRNLAVVGD
+242 SKNLAVVGD

-318 EKLTYYRAQSAQDEA
+318 EKITYYRAQSAQDEA
-333 YYVLGKIQKSQ
+333 YYVLGKIQKGQ
-344 REEKKSLSDFAI
+344 REQKRSLSDFAI

-417 PKRSIGQTTLDRLF
+417 PKRAIGQTTIDRLF
-431 TFADSINLPML
+431 GFADSINLPML
-442 AAIDQIEMAPDIRP
+442 AAIDQIEMAADIRP
-456 AAATKL
+456 AAASKL

-467 MINNFRQQA
+467 MIHNFRQQA
-476 EFLEVSEL
+476 EFLDVSEL

-492 GYRKELQQKSD
+492 GYRKELQKKAD

-526 YDKDAEDAVDPLT
+526 YDASAEDAVDPLT

-546 LMADLDNVEEDS
+546 LMAELDNVEEDS
-558 GAVTLMTLHAAKG
+558 GQVTLMTLHAAKG

-610 TRAEKKLYLTNAF
+610 TRAEQKLYLTNAF
-623 SRMLYGK
+623 SRLLYGK

-683 AVQKSESK
+683 AVQKKEAD

-720 GSAEDQELKVAF
+720 GSADDQELKVAF

-743 FAPITKAN
+743 FAPITKVN

>member
-1 MTVEELTKGMNE
+1 MTVEELTKGMND

-75 GKLVDPEVAQSVWV
+75 AKLVDPEQAASVWV

-157 AKDYAQQAG
+157 PKDYAEQAA

-183 LAQTQSVDF
+183 LRQAQSVDF
-192 DDLIMKTIEL
+192 DDLIMLTIEL
-202 FEKAPEV
+202 FEKAPDV
-209 LQRYQ
+209 LKRYQ
-214 EQFRYLHVDEYQDT
+214 DQFRYLHVDEYQDT

-242 SRNLAVVGD
+242 SKNLAVVGD

-271 KDWPDAK
+271 KDWPEAK

-318 EKLTYYRAQSAQDEA
+318 EKITYYRAQSAQDEA
-333 YYVLGKIQKSQ
+333 YYVLGKIQKGQ
-344 REEKKSLSDFAI
+344 REQKQSLSDFAI

-417 PKRSIGQTTLDRLF
+417 PKRAIGQTTLDHLF
-431 TFADSINLPML
+431 AFADSINLPML
-442 AAIDQIEMAPDIRP
+442 AAIDQIELASDIRP
-456 AAATKL
+456 AAASKL
-462 LAFAE
+462 LSFAE
-467 MINNFRQQA
+467 MMNNFRQQA
-476 EFLEVSEL
+476 EFLDVSEL

-492 GYRKELQQKSD
+492 GYRKELQKKAD

-526 YDKDAEDAVDPLT
+526 YDASAEDAVDPLT

-546 LMADLDNVEEDS
+546 LMAELDNVEEDS
-558 GAVTLMTLHAAKG
+558 GQVTLMTLHAAKG

-630 TQSNQP
+630 TQANQP

-656 SATQPGLSSKFL
+656 AATQPGLSSKFL
-668 RATATTYQGRPVQAS
+668 RATSTTYQGRPVQAS
-683 AVQKSESK
+683 AVQKTES
-691 TTGAEGVS
+691 GASGAGEVS

-706 QHKKWGIGTVVSVT
+706 QHKKWGIGTVVAVT

-743 FAPITKAN
+743 FAPIKKAN

>member
-1 MTVEELTKGMNE
+1 MTVEELTKGMNS

-53 RPWRILAITFTN
+53 APWRILAITFTN

-75 GKLVDPEVAQSVWV
+75 GKLVDEQLAQSVWV

-105 QIGLGKNFTILD
+105 RIGLGKNFTILD
-117 SSAQKTLVKRVVN
+117 SSAQKTLVKRVIN
-130 ELNLDSNQYDPRTIL
+130 DLNLDSNQYDPRTIL
-145 GTISNAKNELLT
+145 GTISNAKNDLLT
-157 AKDYAQQAG
+157 AKDYQEQAA
-166 NYYEERVAE
+166 NFYEERVAE
-175 VYRAYQKA
+175 VYSSYQKA
-183 LAQTQSVDF
+183 LRQAQSVDF
-192 DDLIMKTIEL
+192 DDLIMLTIEL
-202 FEKAPEV
+202 FEKAPDV

-214 EQFRYLHVDEYQDT
+214 DQFRYLHVDEYQDT

-242 SRNLAVVGD
+242 SKNLAVVGD

-271 KDWPDAK
+271 KDWPEAK
-278 SVFLEQNYRSTQNIL
+278 SVFLEQNYRSTQSIL
-293 DAANDV
+293 DAANGV
-299 INNNNER
+299 INHNNER
-306 VPKKLWTENGKG
+306 VPKKLWTENGVGDKI
-318 EKLTYYRAQSAQDEA
+318 TYYRAQSAQDEA
-333 YYVLGKIQKSQ
+333 YYVLGQIQKGQ
-344 REEKKSLSDFAI
+344 REDHKSLSDFAI
-356 LYRTNAQSRAMEEAL
+356 LYRTNAQSRAMEESL

-405 ADNAALERIINV
+405 SDNAALERIINV
-417 PKRSIGQTTLDRLF
+417 PKRAIGQSTVDRLF
-431 TFADSINLPML
+431 TFANQVNLPML
-442 AAIDQIEMAPDIRP
+442 AAIDQVEMAQDIRP
-456 AAATKL
+456 AAVTKL
-462 LAFAE
+462 LSFAE
-467 MINNFRQQA
+467 MVHNFRQQA
-476 EFLEVSEL
+476 EFLTVSEL
-484 TDLILDQS
+484 TDLILEQS
-492 GYRKELQQKSD
+492 GYRQELQAKSD

-516 ISVTKEFEAK
+516 LSVTKEFDDK
-526 YDKDAEDAVDPLT
+526 YDAQAEDAVNPLT

-558 GAVTLMTLHAAKG
+558 GVVTLMTLHAAKG
-571 LEFPVVFLIGLEEGL
+571 LEFPTVFLIGLEEGL
-586 FPLGRAAQDEDLLEE
+586 FPLGRAAQDEDQLEE

-610 TRAEKKLYLTNAF
+610 TRAEQKLYLTNAF
-623 SRMLYGK
+623 SRLLYGR
-630 TQSNQP
+630 TQANQP

-643 SDDLIEKAYPAGS
+643 SPELLEQAYPAGGS
-656 SATQPGLSSKFL
+656 GVSAGLSSKLL
-668 RATATTYQGRPVQAS
+668 RATSTTYQGAAKASPVQKKS
-683 AVQKSESK
+683 AG
-691 TTGAEGVS
+691 TTGAEGVT

-706 QHKKWGIGTVVSVT
+706 SHKKWGIGTVVSVT
-720 GSAEDQELKVAF
+720 GDQADQELKVAF

-743 FAPITKAN
+743 FAPITRID